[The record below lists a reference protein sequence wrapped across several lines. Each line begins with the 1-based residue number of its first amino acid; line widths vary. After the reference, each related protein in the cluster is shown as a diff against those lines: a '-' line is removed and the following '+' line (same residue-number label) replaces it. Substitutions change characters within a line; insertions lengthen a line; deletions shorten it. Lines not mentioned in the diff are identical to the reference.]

1 MKQLWT
7 GAEYEREK
15 RKFIETRL
23 RFRSVYLHSVVIFS
37 VTWLSGWLW
46 SAVLLKFG
54 LFSMPLRYAISF
66 VLAYV
71 VFLCAVRVW
80 ADCMKSE
87 RGGNSGVGGDLG
99 SVPGDLGEG
108 CFVVFA
114 AMLLAFAVAGLFSLT
129 GGLPLLLE
137 AAFEVVFA
145 GMMVRRLSRIE
156 VVGNWAGKLFRATWI
171 HAGVTLLV
179 LVAIA
184 AGVQQ
189 GAPQAKTFSEAIKS
203 LRGQSPAKK

>member
-1 MKQLWT
+1 MSQFWT
-7 GAEYEREK
+7 RTEYEREK
-15 RKFIETRL
+15 RNFIETRL

-54 LFSMPLRYAISF
+54 LVSMPLRYAISF

-71 VFLCAVRVW
+71 VFLGAVRVW

-87 RGGNSGVGGDLG
+87 RDGGSWDGAGLDAA
-99 SVPGDLGEG
+99 PGDLGEG
-108 CFVVFA
+108 CFFVLA
-114 AMLLAFAVAGLFSLT
+114 AMLIAFVVAGLFTLT

-145 GMMVRRLSRIE
+145 GMLVRRLSRIE
-156 VVGNWAGKLFRATWI
+156 VMGNWAGRLFRSTWI

-184 AGVQQ
+184 AGMQKR
-189 GAPQAKTFSEAIKS
+189 APEAKTFSQAIKS
-203 LRGQSPAKK
+203 LLGQSPVKK

>member
-1 MKQLWT
+1 MSQFWT
-7 GAEYEREK
+7 RTEYEREK

-37 VTWLSGWLW
+37 VTWLTGWLW

-54 LFSMPLRYAISF
+54 LVSMPLRYAISF
-66 VLAYV
+66 VFAYV

-80 ADCMKSE
+80 ADSMKSE
-87 RGGNSGVGGDLG
+87 RDG
-99 SVPGDLGEG
+99 SWDGAGLDAVPGDLGEG
-108 CFVVFA
+108 CVFVLA
-114 AMLLAFAVAGLFSLT
+114 AMGVAFVVAGLFTLM

-156 VVGNWAGKLFRATWI
+156 VVGNWAGKLFRTTWI

-184 AGVQQ
+184 AGVQKR
-189 GAPQAKTFSEAIKS
+189 APQAKTFSQAIKS
-203 LRGQSPAKK
+203 MRGSSPDIK